1 MCGIALSPKKQL
13 IFAGEKVFSVRIH
26 GSGGLSRKIRT
37 IFPGQTVNKSG
48 REWRRRRET
57 RNEKTERNSEGEDGK
72 KRGRRSRRE
81 TRGGGRRKRN
91 IQKKKSGADLTT
103 GSGLTITL
111 LLTTKLTVIL
121 FLQTVCQTQCFCEA
135 SHAAA

>member
-1 MCGIALSPKKQL
+1 M
-13 IFAGEKVFSVRIH
+13 EKS
-26 GSGGLSRKIRT
+26 
-37 IFPGQTVNKSG
+37 
-48 REWRRRRET
+48 
-57 RNEKTERNSEGEDGK
+57 ERNAEGEDGE
-72 KRGRRSRRE
+72 KRGGE
-81 TRGGGRRKRN
+81 RRKRN

>member
-48 REWRRRRET
+48 REWRSRRET
-57 RNEKTERNSEGEDGK
+57 WKEKTERNAGGEEGK
-72 KRGRRSRRE
+72 E
-81 TRGGGRRKRN
+81 TRKEKTERNAGGGGRKRN

>member
-1 MCGIALSPKKQL
+1 M
-13 IFAGEKVFSVRIH
+13 EKS
-26 GSGGLSRKIRT
+26 
-37 IFPGQTVNKSG
+37 
-48 REWRRRRET
+48 
-57 RNEKTERNSEGEDGK
+57 ERNAEGEDGE
-72 KRGRRSRRE
+72 KR
-81 TRGGGRRKRN
+81 GRRKRN